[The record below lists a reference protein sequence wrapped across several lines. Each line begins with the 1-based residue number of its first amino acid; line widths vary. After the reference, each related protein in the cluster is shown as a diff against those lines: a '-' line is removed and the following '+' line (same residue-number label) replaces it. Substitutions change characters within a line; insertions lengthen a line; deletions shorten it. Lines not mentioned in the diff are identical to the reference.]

1 MTTLYRAGPRKLK
14 ISDLCATM
22 TDRLQLALPKLL
34 SGTHSVELLER
45 EQCLVELTE
54 WLHAAAERGGCIA
67 LVAGEAGIGKTTL
80 VQEFS
85 KQQSETRVLWGACDA
100 LFTPRPLAP
109 LHDIARQTKGALL
122 TAVNSG
128 ANRDEIFTA
137 VLDVLE
143 REKTLVV
150 FEDMHWA
157 DEATLD
163 LLKYLGRRVHRT
175 HAMLAVTYRD
185 DEVGPRHP
193 LRYVIGDLPRASVHR
208 MLLPPLSES
217 AVAQLASRAERPSKG
232 LHSLTG
238 GNPLFVTEILA
249 AAPDTVPSTVRDAV
263 LARAVRLS
271 PAAREIAELV
281 CVVPGK
287 TEIWLLEQAARLDEA
302 GIEGCLSIGM
312 VRHEDGSLA
321 YRHELVRRAIDDSL
335 SKPRKQSLHSMV
347 LAVLAA
353 RPGIS
358 AARLA
363 HHADGARNA
372 EEVRRFAPVAA
383 KQAASVGAHREAA
396 AQYELALRYTL
407 DLASGARARLLE
419 QLSYECHLTSRHERA
434 LDARCEARE
443 IWRVLGARMKE
454 GDSLRWL
461 SRLSWYL
468 GRREEAEQYGAD
480 AIATLESL
488 PPGPELAM
496 AYGNRAQLHM
506 EATETDAAINWA
518 QRAISLVEPC
528 ANNEILSDALN
539 TLGTARLVAGDAS
552 GWIDLDRSLQLA
564 LAGDYQ
570 GQVARAYTNLSAMA
584 VSQRKFLQAC
594 GYLRLGLEYCE
605 RRDLD
610 PWRLYLVYY
619 NARMKFEQG
628 DWLGASS
635 DAETVLR
642 HPLTTPVA
650 RIPALRVL
658 GHLRIRR
665 GDPDAHTV
673 LSEARALAGTI
684 RELQRIG
691 PLADVCAEAAWLA
704 GDREG
709 VLRDV
714 LPVYELVCQ
723 RRDPR
728 LKGELAAWL
737 WRVQALEQHP
747 TDIAEPYALEI
758 SGDWRGA
765 AGVWRDLGCPYEHAT
780 VLALYGGEL
789 EQREALS
796 IFEQLGAAP
805 AGQMLRKK
813 MREQGV
819 RGVPRGSRTSTRGN
833 PLGLTRR
840 EAEILA
846 LLSEGLRNAAIAR
859 RLFVSTKTVDHH
871 VSAILT
877 KLGVSSRAEAVAM
890 ARNPRDK
897 GA

>member
-1 MTTLYRAGPRKLK
+1 M
-14 ISDLCATM
+14 
-22 TDRLQLALPKLL
+22 
-34 SGTHSVELLER
+34 ELLER
-45 EQCLVELTE
+45 ERCLADLTE
-54 WLHAAAERGGCIA
+54 WLHSAAERSGCVA
-67 LVAGEAGIGKTTL
+67 LVAGEAGIGKTAL

-109 LHDIARQTKGALL
+109 LHDIARQTKGVLL
-122 TAVNSG
+122 TLVNST

-137 VLDVLE
+137 ALDELE
-143 REKTLVV
+143 RENALIV

-175 HAMLAVTYRD
+175 RTMLVVTYRD

-208 MLLPPLSES
+208 MPLAPLSES
-217 AVAQLASRAERPSKG
+217 AVAQLAMRAERSSKG
-232 LHSLTG
+232 LHNLTG
-238 GNPLFVTEILA
+238 GNPLFVTEVLA
-249 AAPDTVPSTVRDAV
+249 AAADTVPSTVRDAV
-263 LARAVRLS
+263 LARAARLA

-287 TEIWLLEQAARLDEA
+287 TELWLLEQAARLDET

-312 VRHEDGSLA
+312 VRDEEGSLA
-321 YRHELVRRAIDDSL
+321 YRHELVRRAIEDSL
-335 SKPRKQSLHSMV
+335 SQTRKQSLHSTV
-347 LAVLAA
+347 LAVVAA

-358 AARLA
+358 AARIA

-372 EEVRRFAPVAA
+372 AGVLRFAPVAA
-383 KQAASVGAHREAA
+383 SQAASVGAHREAA
-396 AQYELALRYTL
+396 SQYELALRYAL
-407 DLASGARARLLE
+407 DMPTDERARLLE

-434 LDARCEARE
+434 LEARSEALE
-443 IWRVLGARMKE
+443 IWRALGERMKE

-468 GRREEAEQYGAD
+468 GRRQHAEQYGDD

-506 EATETDAAINWA
+506 EATETDDAISWA
-518 QRAISLVEPC
+518 QRAINLVEPS
-528 ANNEILSDALN
+528 AYHDILSDALN
-539 TLGTARLVAGDAS
+539 TRGTARLVAGDIS
-552 GWIDLDRSLQLA
+552 GWPDLERCLQIA
-564 LAGDYQ
+564 LAGGHQ
-570 GQVARAYTNLSAMA
+570 GQVARGYTNLSAMA
-584 VSQRKFLQAC
+584 VSQRRFSQASV
-594 GYLRLGLEYCE
+594 YLRQGLEYCE

-610 PWRLYLVYY
+610 PWRLYLLYY
-619 NARMKFEQG
+619 SARMKFEQG
-628 DWLGASS
+628 DWLEASS
-635 DAETVLR
+635 DAEAVLR

-665 GDPDAHTV
+665 GDPDAHSV
-673 LSEARALAGTI
+673 LSEARAHAETI

-709 VLRDV
+709 VLREV

-737 WRVQALEQHP
+737 WRVDALEQHP
-747 TDIAEPYALEI
+747 ADIAEPYALEI

-765 AGVWRDLGCPYEHAT
+765 AGVWRDLGCPYERAT
-780 VLALYGGEL
+780 VLALYGDEL

-796 IFEQLGAAP
+796 IFERLGAGP
-805 AGQMLRKK
+805 AAQMVRKT
-813 MREQGV
+813 MRERGV
-819 RGVPRGSRTSTRGN
+819 RGVPRGSRASTRDN

-871 VSAILT
+871 VSAILA
-877 KLGVSSRAEAVAM
+877 KLDVPSRAEAVAM
-890 ARNPRDK
+890 ARNVKVK

>member
-1 MTTLYRAGPRKLK
+1 M
-14 ISDLCATM
+14 
-22 TDRLQLALPKLL
+22 
-34 SGTHSVELLER
+34 ELLER
-45 EQCLVELTE
+45 ERCLADLAE
-54 WLHAAAERGGCIA
+54 WLHSVAERGGCVA
-67 LVAGEAGIGKTTL
+67 LVAGEAGIGKTAL

-85 KQQSETRVLWGACDA
+85 RQQSETRVLWGACDA

-109 LHDIARQTKGALL
+109 LHDIARQTRGVLL
-122 TAVNSG
+122 TLVNSA

-137 VLDVLE
+137 ALDELE
-143 REKTLVV
+143 RENSLIV

-175 HAMLAVTYRD
+175 RAMLVVTYRD

-208 MLLPPLSES
+208 MPLAPLSEF
-217 AVAQLASRAERPSKG
+217 AVAQLAARAERSSRG
-232 LHSLTG
+232 LHNLTG
-238 GNPLFVTEILA
+238 GNPLFVTEVLA
-249 AAPDTVPSTVRDAV
+249 AAADTVPCTVRDAV
-263 LARAVRLS
+263 LARAARLA

-287 TEIWLLEQAARLDEA
+287 TELWLLEQTARLDET
-302 GIEGCLSIGM
+302 GLEGCLSIGM
-312 VRHEDGSLA
+312 VRDEDGSLA
-321 YRHELVRRAIDDSL
+321 YRHELVRRAIEDSI
-335 SKPRKQSLHSMV
+335 SQSRKQNLHSTV

-358 AARLA
+358 PARIA

-372 EEVRRFAPVAA
+372 AEVRRFAPVAA
-383 KQAASVGAHREAA
+383 SQAASVGAHREAA
-396 AQYELALRYTL
+396 SQYELALRYAL
-407 DLASGARARLLE
+407 DIPADERARLLE

-434 LDARCEARE
+434 LEARSE
-443 IWRVLGARMKE
+443 ALGIWRALGERMKE

-468 GRREEAEQYGAD
+468 GRRQHAEQYGDD

-496 AYGNRAQLHM
+496 AYGNRAQLHA
-506 EATETDAAINWA
+506 EATETDDAISWA
-518 QRAISLVEPC
+518 QRAIALVEPSDYQD
-528 ANNEILSDALN
+528 ILSDALN
-539 TLGTARLVAGDAS
+539 TRGTARLVAGDAA
-552 GWIDLDRSLQLA
+552 GWPDLERSLQVA
-564 LAGDYQ
+564 LAGAYQ
-570 GQVARAYTNLSAMA
+570 GQAARAYTNLSAMA
-584 VSQRKFLQAC
+584 VSQRRFLQAS
-594 GYLRLGLEYCE
+594 GYLRQGLEYCE

-610 PWRLYLVYY
+610 PWRLYLLYY
-619 NARMKFEQG
+619 SARMKFEQG
-628 DWLGASS
+628 DWLAASS
-635 DAETVLR
+635 DADAVLR
-642 HPLTTPVA
+642 HPLTTPVT
-650 RIPALRVL
+650 RIPTLRVL

-665 GDPDAHTV
+665 GDPDAQAV
-673 LSEARALAGTI
+673 LSEARSLAGTM

-691 PLADVCAEAAWLA
+691 PLAEVCAEAAWLM

-709 VLRDV
+709 VLREV
-714 LPVYELVCQ
+714 LPVYELVRQ

-737 WRVQALEQHP
+737 WRVDALDQHP
-747 TDIAEPYALEI
+747 ADIAQPYALEI
-758 SGDWRGA
+758 AGDWRGA
-765 AGVWRDLGCPYEHAT
+765 AGVWRDLGCPYERAT

-796 IFEQLGAAP
+796 IFERLGAAP
-805 AGQMLRKK
+805 AAQMVRKK

-819 RGVPRGSRTSTRGN
+819 RGVPRGSRASTRGN

-871 VSAILT
+871 VSAILA
-877 KLGVSSRAEAVAM
+877 KLGTPSRAEAVAM
-890 ARNPRDK
+890 ARNLKVK
-897 GA
+897 GD

>member
-1 MTTLYRAGPRKLK
+1 M
-14 ISDLCATM
+14 
-22 TDRLQLALPKLL
+22 
-34 SGTHSVELLER
+34 ELLER
-45 EQCLVELTE
+45 ERCLADLAE

-85 KQQSETRVLWGACDA
+85 KQQSEMRVLWGACDA

-109 LHDIARQTKGALL
+109 LHDIARQTKGVLL
-122 TAVNSG
+122 TAVSSG

-137 VLDVLE
+137 ALTELE
-143 REKTLVV
+143 REKALVV

-163 LLKYLGRRVHRT
+163 LFKYLGRRIHRT
-175 HAMLAVTYRD
+175 HAMLAVTFRD

-193 LRYVIGDLPRASVHR
+193 LRYVIGDLPRASMNR
-208 MLLPPLSES
+208 MSLPPLSES
-217 AVAQLASRAERPSKG
+217 AVAQLASRANRPSKG
-232 LHSLTG
+232 LHSITG
-238 GNPLFVTEILA
+238 GNPLFVTEVLA
-249 AAPDTVPSTVRDAV
+249 AAADTVPSTVSDVV

-287 TEIWLLEQAARLDEA
+287 AEIWVLEQAARLNDE

-312 VRHEDGSLA
+312 VRSEDGSPA
-321 YRHELVRRAIDDSL
+321 YRHELVRRAIEGSL
-335 SKPRKQSLHSMV
+335 SPRRLQALHEKV

-353 RPGIS
+353 RPNIS
-358 AARLA
+358 TARLA
-363 HHADGARNA
+363 YHADGAHNA
-372 EEVRRFAPVAA
+372 AEVLRLAPMAA
-383 KQAASVGAHREAA
+383 MQAALVGAHREAA
-396 AQYELALRYTL
+396 SHYQIALRYADGL
-407 DLASGARARLLE
+407 VPDERARLQE
-419 QLSYECHLTSRHERA
+419 QLSYEYYLTSQHEPA
-434 LDARCEARE
+434 LAARRGALE
-443 IWRVLGARMKE
+443 IWRALGARLKE

-480 AIATLESL
+480 AISTLESL

-506 EATETDAAINWA
+506 EATETDAAIDWA
-518 QRAISLVEPC
+518 RRAISLVEPWG
-528 ANNEILSDALN
+528 NNEILSDALN
-539 TLGTARLVAGDAS
+539 TLGTARLVAGDTS
-552 GWIDLDRSLQLA
+552 GWADLERSLQLA
-564 LAGDYQ
+564 LAGGHQ
-570 GQVARAYTNLSAMA
+570 GQVARAYTNLTAMA
-584 VSQRKFLQAC
+584 VSHRQFLQAS
-594 GYLRLGLEYCE
+594 GYLRQGLEYCE

-610 PWRLYLVYY
+610 PWRLYLLAYS
-619 NARMKFEQG
+619 ARMKFEQG
-628 DWLGASS
+628 DWLGASN
-635 DAETVLR
+635 DAEIVLR
-642 HPLTTPVA
+642 HPLSTPVT
-650 RIPALRVL
+650 RIPTLRIV

-665 GDPDAHTV
+665 GDPDAHSA
-673 LSEARALAGTI
+673 LGEARALAGTI

-691 PLADVCAEAAWLA
+691 TLADAYAEAAWLA
-704 GDREG
+704 GDRAS
-709 VLRDV
+709 VLREV
-714 LPVYELVCQ
+714 RSVYELVCQ

-737 WRVQALEQHP
+737 WRVGALDHQP
-747 TDIAEPYALEI
+747 TDIIEPYALEI

-765 AGVWRDLGCPYEHAT
+765 ARAWKELGCPYERGT
-780 VLALYGGEL
+780 VLALYGGEP

-796 IFEQLGAAP
+796 IFEQLGAGP
-805 AGQMLRKK
+805 AAQMLRKK

-819 RGVPRGSRTSTRGN
+819 RGLPRGLRTSTRGN

-877 KLGVSSRAEAVAM
+877 KLGVPSRAEAVAI
-890 ARNPRDK
+890 ARNLQDK
-897 GA
+897 GT